1 LESSSSDWKGAGV
14 HERGTECKNPGG
26 AAMKKKEIE
35 FFRNNLKLHLE
46 ELTKKSD
53 ATNAGLLNSSDRL
66 TDRLDRTTFDLDR
79 DLRIRI
85 LNRESKLI
93 FKIKKALNKIEEQ
106 LFGICEFCGEEID
119 IERLKLRPVADFCIS
134 CKINQEKAEKLSGA

>member
-1 LESSSSDWKGAGV
+1 
-14 HERGTECKNPGG
+14 
-26 AAMKKKEIE
+26 MKKKELE
-35 FFRNNLKLHLE
+35 FFRKNLKLYLE
-46 ELTKKSD
+46 ELTRKSD
-53 ATNAGLLNSSDRL
+53 ATISGLLSSSDRL

-79 DLRIRI
+79 DLRIRM

-119 IERLKLRPVADFCIS
+119 IERLKLRPGADLCIS
-134 CKINQEKAEKLSGA
+134 CKVNQEKAEKLAGA